1 MHLTLLSRFL
11 FTLAVAT
18 GLAVATPAQAAYLK
32 SSACTLIDTDFDIDD
47 MMAIPLII
55 GNRYVAA
62 IITSEGYTLPAEGA
76 GALSRLIAE
85 PEQRSIPVI
94 IGQTTNLSQ
103 SEIVT
108 KWGQFVLDY
117 RAMMN
122 KSFAL
127 MSAPLPPSPQTR
139 KNYVRRVV
147 ESVKRCSSV
156 DVLIIGSFSS
166 FIHYSP
172 SIRSKIR
179 NVVIMGKPLRGD
191 TSQEPGNYSFNCEYD
206 MAACELA
213 FTKQLPRLKYFYV
226 DSPRTALDSNPV
238 GNQEFVYGP
247 TRAMVQALEPRGLP
261 YALKQALLG
270 TVRDGSL
277 GAAVDGADYWAIDC
291 CFRAGGKSL
300 MWDQMAALF
309 LLYPEV
315 FMKVGGAGGHYE
327 PTVTPSSLR
336 QMWTDA
342 TNKSVNYVGSPSL
355 K

>member
-1 MHLTLLSRFL
+1 
-11 FTLAVAT
+11 
-18 GLAVATPAQAAYLK
+18 
-32 SSACTLIDTDFDIDD
+32 
-47 MMAIPLII
+47 
-55 GNRYVAA
+55 
-62 IITSEGYTLPAEGA
+62 
-76 GALSRLIAE
+76 
-85 PEQRSIPVI
+85 
-94 IGQTTNLSQ
+94 
-103 SEIVT
+103 
-108 KWGQFVLDY
+108 
-117 RAMMN
+117 MN
-122 KSFAL
+122 KSIAL
-127 MSAPLPPSPQTR
+127 MSAPLPPSTQTR

-156 DVLIIGSFSS
+156 DVLIIGSLSS
-166 FIHYSP
+166 FINYNP
-172 SIRSKIR
+172 SIRSKTR

-191 TSQEPGNYSFNCEYD
+191 TSQQPGNYSFNCEYD

-213 FTKQLPRLKYFYV
+213 FNKQLPRLKYFYV
-226 DSPRTALDSNPV
+226 DPPRTALDSNPV